1 LQIQLVAPMPRLTHT
16 LTLVLLLPLLAPLAG
31 CDHSAPLGA
40 GSYGSDQPFQGGS
53 PRRLTYNL
61 GQDRAPAWLPD
72 ESGIVYSYE
81 RTDRRDHDRCLAVLP
96 PDGGQIRRTIC
107 VVSPAADDST
117 DLLTE
122 PAADRAGRLAYLA
135 ARSRIAAVDPTST
148 PTSTALVLSTLA
160 DPATQRAL
168 VTFPYYA
175 SDTAPHSR
183 ASQPRW
189 LGTDT
194 LVYVA
199 LRTGYERHCQGC
211 PVDTVQTGVSIDLL
225 DTSQPTPQVQVL
237 AATRYA
243 SSVATGATPGALY
256 YTVGGDSRVFRR
268 VVSTGSDAIVFDF
281 GAAGIARDVQVVGSR
296 LVAVVG
302 GKVSFGFDSNLGYFV
317 QQDSGGPLHVVDLTT
332 GADAVLAIPPLAF
345 RRPALSPSGKRLVAE
360 GYVAGTSDLWEF
372 SLP

>member
-1 LQIQLVAPMPRLTHT
+1 MLRATRT
-16 LTLVLLLPLLAPLAG
+16 LTLVLLPLIPPLAG
-31 CDHSAPLGA
+31 CEHGAPLAA
-40 GSYGSDQPFQGGS
+40 GSYGSDQPLQAGS
-53 PRRLTYNL
+53 LRRLTYNA

-72 ESGIVYSYE
+72 ESGIVYSAE
-81 RTDRRDHDRCLAVLP
+81 RTDRRDRDRCLAILP
-96 PDGGQIRRTIC
+96 PDGGQIRSTIC
-107 VVSPAADDST
+107 DAAPAADDST
-117 DLLTE
+117 DVWTE
-122 PAADRAGRLAYLA
+122 PAADRAGRLAYVA
-135 ARSRIAAVDPTST
+135 SSSRIGASAPTST
-148 PTSTALVLSTLA
+148 TLVLSTLA
-160 DPATQRAL
+160 DPATARAL
-168 VTFPYYA
+168 ATFPYYA
-175 SDTAPHSR
+175 SDTAPHWL

-199 LRTGYERHCQGC
+199 LRTGLQRPCQTC

-225 DTSQPTPQVQVL
+225 DTSRPAPQVQVQ
-237 AATRYA
+237 AGTRFA
-243 SSVATGATPGALY
+243 SSVATGPTPGAFY

-302 GKVSFGFDSNLGYFV
+302 GKVSFGFDSNLGFVV

-332 GADAVLAIPPLAF
+332 GADAVLAVTGLAF